1 MRQSLDWFSVS
12 QVCGTIKRGIGIL
25 DVGPWKPHGQD
36 RWRVHML
43 PVDAMSVIVS
53 TQLLSDPAHPHIG
66 QESRFPCVSWKGF
79 PAFPAHLRMSTSQC
93 LLGTSDL
100 HLPKGLLPKLRM
112 RNRLLLRID
121 LMQ

>member
-43 PVDAMSVIVS
+43 PVDAMSVIAS

-66 QESRFPCVSWKGF
+66 HWP
-79 PAFPAHLRMSTSQC
+79 PAEPSGYSEYT
-93 LLGTSDL
+93 LLD
-100 HLPKGLLPKLRM
+100 GLSFA
-112 RNRLLLRID
+112 D
-121 LMQ
+121 TQ